1 MSPEWGGGGGVEC
14 PGLGRIFTTGIIM
27 ELHLISIELLEWD
40 RTFSDFW
47 GKKIK

>member
-1 MSPEWGGGGGVEC
+1 MEC